1 MAHPVVQNVVEPG
14 KGDEDQV
21 LKKSKAKI
29 LVVDD
34 DAAIRQMLELRLSMA
49 GYDVATV
56 ADGQD
61 ALAFFE
67 ENQADLVVLDV
78 MLPQINGFQ
87 VCQQLRQDSSIP
99 VVMLSALGDI
109 KDRIAGLEAGAD
121 DYLVK
126 PFSPRELE
134 ARIESILRRFRDPAS
149 ARLVAP
155 GTLEVGEIR
164 IDSNR
169 QQVYKGSDRIALTYT
184 EFKLLELLFEQAG
197 EPVSRAEI
205 LEKLWGYAP
214 TRQADL
220 RVIDVY
226 VARVR
231 SKLEDDPKNPELI
244 LTIRGFGYVA
254 QRRVSQLTLDY

>member
-1 MAHPVVQNVVEPG
+1 
-14 KGDEDQV
+14 
-21 LKKSKAKI
+21 
-29 LVVDD
+29 
-34 DAAIRQMLELRLSMA
+34 MA

-87 VCQQLRQDSSIP
+87 VCRQLRQDSSIP

-149 ARLVAP
+149 ARFVAP

-231 SKLEDDPKNPELI
+231 SKIEADPKNPELI

-254 QRRVSQLTLDY
+254 QRRISQLTMDC

>member
-1 MAHPVVQNVVEPG
+1 M
-14 KGDEDQV
+14 
-21 LKKSKAKI
+21 KKSKAKI

-34 DAAIRQMLELRLSMA
+34 DAAIRQMLDLRLSMA

-87 VCQQLRQDSSIP
+87 VCRQLRQDSSIP

-149 ARLVAP
+149 ARFVAP

-231 SKLEDDPKNPELI
+231 SKIEADPKNPELI

-254 QRRVSQLTLDY
+254 QRRISQLTMDC